1 VRPTTFAG
9 LMVVP
14 LLVSIYTLNFG
25 RWLARRGYGWGAL
38 GVYLLA
44 ALTLA
49 WPAWMLLSR

>member
-1 VRPTTFAG
+1 MRPATFAI
-9 LMVVP
+9 LIVVP

-44 ALTLA
+44 LLTLA
-49 WPAWMLLSR
+49 LPSWMLLSR

>member
-1 VRPTTFAG
+1 MRPATFAS
-9 LMVVP
+9 LMLVP

-49 WPAWMLLSR
+49 LPAWMLLGR

>member
-1 VRPTTFAG
+1 VRPATFAI
-9 LMVVP
+9 LIVVP

-44 ALTLA
+44 LLTLA
-49 WPAWMLLSR
+49 LPSWMLLSR